1 MIEYLEGGTI
11 CQVNIHEYQ
20 FRHRMRTEPFDSGTD
35 TIQYGHDFYIRFY
48 LIQQ

>member
-20 FRHRMRTEPFDSGTD
+20 FRHRMRTEPFYSGTD
-35 TIQYGHDFYIRFY
+35 TIQYGHDFSIRFY
-48 LIQQ
+48 FIKQ